1 LHLQIKGNCAQCH
14 SAQGWKPA
22 TFDHERLFALD
33 GDHNARCETCHVNN
47 DYSRYT
53 CYGCHEHTPANV
65 RAEHE
70 EEGIRNFDNCVKCHR
85 NATDE
90 PKEGGEGG
98 GRDRRER
105 D

>member
-1 LHLQIKGNCAQCH
+1 
-14 SAQGWKPA
+14 
-22 TFDHERLFALD
+22 
-33 GDHNARCETCHVNN
+33 VNN

-65 RAEHE
+65 RSEHE

-90 PKEGGEGG
+90 PKEGGGEGG